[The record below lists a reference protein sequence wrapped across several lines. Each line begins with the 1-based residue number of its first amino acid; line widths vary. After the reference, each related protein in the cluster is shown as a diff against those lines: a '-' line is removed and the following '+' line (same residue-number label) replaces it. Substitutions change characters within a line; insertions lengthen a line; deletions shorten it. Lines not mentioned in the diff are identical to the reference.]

1 MLAAMAKDD
10 HPQASID
17 WASAT
22 VKDGELTVALAGEP
36 STEWAERVQAVL
48 ERLERPG
55 SAWGATKVTKS
66 RIKVKAVTAGAED
79 ELRHLLDGAVAAG
92 QRGLRGARGGRRRR
106 RRAVRGRQRDDR
118 GLPVLLGRDV
128 RGRPARSLVVLLGDV
143 VTG

>member
-79 ELRHLLDGAVAAG
+79 ELRHLLDGAVQQANADFAAPEEG
-92 QRGLRGARGGRRRR
+92 DAGDGELSEADSAMTEAFRSFSDETSE
-106 RRAVRGRQRDDR
+106 DDR
-118 GLPVLLGRDV
+118 PGR
-128 RGRPARSLVVLLGDV
+128 
-143 VTG
+143 